1 MIYQLSLIPKAIY
14 SFFRKIAGIALYLH
28 RVRLA
33 IRSNPIIRQLE
44 QDADTLANIIKD
56 SWILFTQLVERIQN
70 LGIWRLEASTWKD
83 YCRKRWNIDPS
94 RISQYR
100 SALPYAMALKNAGQ
114 DNLLEATI
122 RKIKKA
128 RIPADSPLL
137 AASYELALEVAR
149 DKGKAP
155 TEAMFKRAHQILE
168 QAENTGYVNI
178 GDIDIPIKDV
188 ASAVFAVKA
197 TMQEAVDTA
206 LEGKS
211 IKLKVKAKKVRGN
224 TYRLECDG
232 RLLDNFEFIVYV
244 KEKGKTSC

>member
-28 RVRLA
+28 RVRLGVKRLIA
-33 IRSNPIIRQLE
+33 Y
-44 QDADTLANIIKD
+44 TD
-56 SWILFTQLVERIQN
+56 SAAELVKNSWMLFIEFVDKLQST
-70 LGIWRLEASTWKD
+70 GAWRLEAWGMGVYKWDD
-83 YCRKRWNIDPS
+83 YCVKKWGKTSS
-94 RISQYR
+94 RISQFR
-100 SALPYAMALKNAGQ
+100 SALPYAMALRNAGQ

-149 DKGKAP
+149 ERGKAP
-155 TEAMFKRAHQILE
+155 TEAMFKRAHQIL
-168 QAENTGYVNI
+168 QDAENTGYVNV
-178 GDIDIPIKDV
+178 GDMDIPIKDV

-211 IKLKVKAKKVRGN
+211 IKLKVKAKKVRGK

-232 RLLDNFEFIVYV
+232 RLLDNFDFIVYV
-244 KEKGKTSC
+244 KEKGKTS